1 MISPPNIF
9 RYGADGLRSVLAIF
23 SRSPNELGVNEAL
36 SSLKSFAAAMI
47 AYYIALRIGLNRP
60 YWAIITCYIVS
71 NPLAGAVASK
81 AAFRMIGTIIGA
93 IVAILLV
100 PNLVNNPEILSL
112 ALAFWLGLCTYLSLL
127 DRTPRAYIALLA
139 GYTAGIIGF
148 SAVNA
153 PDTIFTIASL
163 RVQEIMIGIF
173 TATAVHGLL
182 LPQSVTVQLRG
193 RIRSIMADAERWSAD
208 ALGGE
213 GHLADLDR
221 DRRRLAIDLN
231 ELHQLSA
238 HVPYDT
244 SGRALQIDLLRAL
257 QDRLAM
263 LLPLGSAIDDRVTQL
278 RVLGSHN
285 DEIIA
290 LIKDVRA
297 WLSPNDEMNPNIR
310 NAEDMVRQARNLE
323 PMLAGV
329 VSWPDALRLSML
341 DRLANLLETHAVC
354 REIQRLLDAGGRYRS
369 LGVRTKLP
377 FIKKRPLH
385 RDHGIA
391 FRGALGTTLT
401 VIVGCTFWIATAWP
415 EGSNA
420 VVIASIVCALFSNLD
435 DPAPVAR
442 RVFYGTMFAI
452 VVAAGYSFVILP
464 RVADFVLL
472 IAVLAPF
479 FLILGFLQAQQR
491 YASFAI
497 GVVLSFP
504 GIVGLNERYDSSF
517 ATFANAAAAQLAGVL
532 LAVITLDLVR
542 TMGAERAAHRL
553 IRAGWRDLANRAV
566 GKGEPATA
574 AWISRM
580 LDRVGLLTP
589 QLLSIGLDP
598 SVPLRDVLR
607 DTRIGI
613 SVDELRRFR
622 TRAKERDV
630 KLSTIVLRSV
640 HDHFRLRTMLGT
652 ADADAKLLRR
662 LDLALSQLG
671 RTANRDDRRLAILAL
686 TSLRR
691 NLAPTAEAPRAKGA
705 KP

>member
-1 MISPPNIF
+1 MTYFPNI
-9 RYGADGLRSVLAIF
+9 LRHRASGPWRLLAIF
-23 SRSPNELGVNEAL
+23 DRSPSDLGVNEAL
-36 SSLKSFAAAMI
+36 YSLKSFAAAMI
-47 AYYIALRIGLNRP
+47 AYYIALSIGLNRP

-71 NPLAGAVASK
+71 NPLAGAVVSK
-81 AAFRMIGTIIGA
+81 AVFRMIGTAIGA
-93 IVAILLV
+93 IVAILFV
-100 PNLVNNPEILSL
+100 PNLVNRPEILSL
-112 ALAFWLGLCTYLSLL
+112 ALALWLGLCTYLSLL

-148 SAVNA
+148 SAVSA

-163 RVQEIMIGIF
+163 RVQEIMIGIV
-173 TATAVHGLL
+173 TATVVHGLL

-208 ALGGE
+208 ALDGD

-231 ELHQLSA
+231 ELHQLSL

-244 SGRALQIDLLRAL
+244 SGRALRIDLLRAL

-263 LLPLGSAIDDRVTQL
+263 LLPLASAIDDRVTQL
-278 RVLGSHN
+278 RVLGSQN

-290 LIKDVRA
+290 LIEDVRA
-297 WLSPNDEMNPNIR
+297 WLCPNGETNPNIR
-310 NAEDMVRQARNLE
+310 NSEDMIRQARNLE

-329 VSWPDALRLSML
+329 VSWPDALRLSLL
-341 DRLANLLETHAVC
+341 DRLADLLEAHAVC
-354 REIQRLLDAGGRYRS
+354 REIQRLLYDGGRVRS
-369 LGVRTKLP
+369 REVRAQLASSE
-377 FIKKRPLH
+377 KRPLH

-391 FRGALGTTLT
+391 LRGALGTTLT
-401 VIVGCTFWIATAWP
+401 VIVGCAFWITTAWP
-415 EGSNA
+415 EGASA
-420 VVIASIVCALFSNLD
+420 VVIASIVCALFSNLN
-435 DPAPVAR
+435 DPVPVAK
-442 RVFYGTMFAI
+442 RVFFGTMFA
-452 VVAAGYSFVILP
+452 VVAAAGYSFIILP

-472 IAVLAPF
+472 VAVLAPF
-479 FLILGFLQAQQR
+479 FLVIGFLQSQQR
-491 YASFAI
+491 YAAFAI

-504 GIVGLNERYDSSF
+504 GIVGLNEHYDSSF
-517 ATFANAAAAQLAGVL
+517 ATFANAAAAQLAGVM
-532 LAVITLDLVR
+532 LAVITLGMVR
-542 TMGAERAAHRL
+542 TIGAESAAYRL
-553 IRAGWRDLANRAV
+553 IRAGWRDLANRAL
-566 GKGEPATA
+566 GKGEPDTA
-574 AWISRM
+574 AWISQM

-598 SVPLRDVLR
+598 SMPLRDVLR
-607 DTRIGI
+607 DTRVGI

-622 TRAKERDV
+622 TRARERDV
-630 KLSTIVLRSV
+630 KLSTIVLRGV
-640 HDHFRLRTMLGT
+640 HDHFRSHTISGK

-691 NLAPTAEAPRAKGA
+691 NLAPSAETPEAKVA
-705 KP
+705 EL